1 MQRPFPMA
9 LLAAL
14 SLMAFLAAVPP
25 AAAAAATREPLP
37 MKICLRQPKTVQV
50 NGQATLTCPDAVSTV
65 PKRTVFYLLVSVAD
79 PNGLQT
85 YALDWSVQRWQPKT
99 HRWATLRQEVG
110 TNIQPDW
117 QYVWL
122 VQQGLAPGSYRARVS
137 TDFLAKLVQAPM
149 FEFAA
154 SFKVH

>member
-1 MQRPFPMA
+1 MRRSSLVAFVG
-9 LLAAL
+9 AL
-14 SLMAFLAAVPP
+14 SLGSLLAIWPP
-25 AAAAAATREPLP
+25 AAAAGDSPVLP

-50 NGQATLTCPDAVSTV
+50 HGQATLRCPGAVSIV

-79 PNGLQT
+79 PRGLQT
-85 YALDWSVQRWQPKT
+85 YALNWSVQRWQPKT

-110 TNIQPDW
+110 TDIQPDW

-122 VQQGLAPGSYRARVS
+122 VQQGLAPGSYRAFVY
-137 TDFLAKLVQAPM
+137 TDFLAKLVEAPI